1 MAWER
6 NAAIRWKCIW
16 AISILPVNIAG
27 IPAISMPCGVDA
39 DGMPIGVQLM
49 GPALSE
55 AALYRAAY
63 ALEQELDG
71 TERGGVKNEARL

>member
-1 MAWER
+1 MGD
-6 NAAIRWKCIW
+6 IYTV
-16 AISILPVNIAG
+16 PVNIAG

-49 GPALSE
+49 GPTLSE

-63 ALEQELDG
+63 ALEQEMNG
-71 TERGGVKNEARL
+71 TESGGVKNAARL